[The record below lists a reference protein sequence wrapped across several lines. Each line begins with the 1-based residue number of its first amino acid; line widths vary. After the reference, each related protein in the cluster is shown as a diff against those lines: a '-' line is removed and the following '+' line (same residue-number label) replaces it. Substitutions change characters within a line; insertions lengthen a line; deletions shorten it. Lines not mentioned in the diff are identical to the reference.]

1 MALSPDGK
9 WGWTV
14 FHLPSTLGACRRVV
28 GGHSVAYTRRAPV
41 GGPRPRFLD
50 DAAGASDCLLPAR
63 RLRSLVALGLHPVVA
78 RGNRRRFHGL
88 AEPTVAACLR
98 RQFSATTSLPGAAM
112 YVQLELAWHGRCAC
126 LSAMAYLQSAYYFN
140 VRRQDDDSFQH
151 VIYESI
157 IISAQFSATSQKWL
171 QEELD
176 SAHNVQKNP
185 SSRQQERNVQNLVR
199 PFAV

>member
-1 MALSPDGK
+1 MRVHYAARLWPSSLSHD
-9 WGWTV
+9 T
-14 FHLPSTLGACRRVV
+14 
-28 GGHSVAYTRRAPV
+28 
-41 GGPRPRFLD
+41 
-50 DAAGASDCLLPAR
+50 
-63 RLRSLVALGLHPVVA
+63 
-78 RGNRRRFHGL
+78 
-88 AEPTVAACLR
+88 
-98 RQFSATTSLPGAAM
+98 
-112 YVQLELAWHGRCAC
+112 
-126 LSAMAYLQSAYYFN
+126 
-140 VRRQDDDSFQH
+140 FQH

>member
-14 FHLPSTLGACRRVV
+14 FHLPSTLGARRRVV

-41 GGPRPRFLD
+41 GGPRPRFLG

-63 RLRSLVALGLHPVVA
+63 CLRSLVALGLHPVVA

-112 YVQLELAWHGRCAC
+112 YVQLELAWHGRAPVSLQWHICSLHTSSTVAGKMTIHFST
-126 LSAMAYLQSAYYFN
+126 LSTR
-140 VRRQDDDSFQH
+140 V
-151 VIYESI
+151 
-157 IISAQFSATSQKWL
+157 
-171 QEELD
+171 
-176 SAHNVQKNP
+176 
-185 SSRQQERNVQNLVR
+185 
-199 PFAV
+199 